1 MYRLLGFNLDWLKVV
16 IRMQVPQKIFILDA
30 FVWEPHFY
38 WSGVT
43 CLVSSMQHEARWKI
57 TLLLAWIISRQ
68 GYLYYRHLN
77 GNQRTVWDTCTS
89 RLNVILIFPLYHFNS
104 WRNSMFLY
112 QISGGRR
119 GGGATRLLWQLLL
132 GYLDHEYIPSFRS
145 LADHLQLDYVTKKLG
160 QLMQPSLDLRNNR

>member
-119 GGGATRLLWQLLL
+119 GGGSNPVAMTVVAGLPWPWIYPVVPQSCRSPPAGLRHQKTRSA
-132 GYLDHEYIPSFRS
+132 DAAKPRS
-145 LADHLQLDYVTKKLG
+145 EE
-160 QLMQPSLDLRNNR
+160 